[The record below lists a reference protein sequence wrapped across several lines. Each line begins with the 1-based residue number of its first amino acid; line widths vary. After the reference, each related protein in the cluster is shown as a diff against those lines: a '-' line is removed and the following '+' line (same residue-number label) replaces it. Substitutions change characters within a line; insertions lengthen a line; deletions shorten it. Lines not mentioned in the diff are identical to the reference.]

1 MIIGLHLFFGYKTRE
16 IAQFMELNDNT
27 VRSKE
32 SRAMKKLEN
41 KLKGLR
47 ENG

>member
-1 MIIGLHLFFGYKTRE
+1 MQTKNEGILSRE